1 MQSFSYFLGVDLM
14 AFSHYKRRNIASIKK
29 LGPGE
34 YLVTEDGTPRGMFMG
49 TNAGNVEIPTY
60 GSTETAVTIRQFHA
74 AAADAVAAD
83 ADGAHAAVT
92 DTGEE
97 QTITEDITNPA
108 ISRNMTATAGGTT
121 ADIGAIQVTFIGT
134 NDDGEEITEILP
146 PFTENTAGTVSGSK
160 AFTTVTAIVIPAHD
174 GTGATTA
181 IGWGDVLGLP
191 WLLSRKT
198 NLYKQTFLNNVAES
212 TEPTI
217 TVSASAI
224 ESNTID
230 LNSALNGTAV
240 DAYFIV
246 DL

>member
-1 MQSFSYFLGVDLM
+1 M
-14 AFSHYKRRNIASIKK
+14 AFAHYKRRNVASIKK

-60 GSTETAVTIRQFHA
+60 DSTETAVTIRQYHA

-83 ADGAHAAVT
+83 TDGIHAAVT

-97 QTITEDITNPA
+97 QTITTDITDPA
-108 ISRNMTATAGGTT
+108 IPRNITATAGGTA
-121 ADIGAIQVTFIGT
+121 ADIGAIQVVITGT
-134 NDDGEEITEILP
+134 NYDGEEITETLP
-146 PFTENTAGTVSGSK
+146 AFTVNTAGIVSGSK
-160 AFTTVTAIVIPAHD
+160 AFKTVTEIVIPAHD

-191 WLLSRKT
+191 WLLARKT

-212 TEPTI
+212 TEPTV

-240 DAYFIV
+240 DSYFFI